1 MIKSILLVAL
11 ALATLI
17 TAPAFMGTYVAAQ
30 NDTST
35 DGGGTDTTDG
45 TTTDGGGTDTTTT
58 DTTTTDTTWTKVTAK
73 FDGSNYKWECAPSSG
88 KSFKVAVE
96 PGTTV
101 KVSRQ
106 SGESGLGETN
116 NWGGYLR
123 LEGVTHGGK
132 TFVKEAAPSKADMSG
147 SAYGDKFSITGTIT
161 KDTLCGA
168 PHVGEAM
175 AGNLT
180 STELGELSEVGK
192 SLKIEGPCNDSA
204 GTVTVTAGGKS
215 KTFGHTNIECSN

>member
-1 MIKSILLVAL
+1 MIKSILIVAF

-17 TAPAFMGTYVAAQ
+17 TAPAFMGTHVAAQ

-35 DGGGTDTTDG
+35 DGGATGTTDG
-45 TTTDGGGTDTTTT
+45 TTADGAGTDTTS
-58 DTTTTDTTWTKVTAK
+58 TDTTWTKVTAK
-73 FDGSNYKWECAPSSG
+73 FDGSNYKWECSPSSG
-88 KSFKVAVE
+88 KSFKVTVE

-101 KVSRQ
+101 KVSRS
-106 SGESGLGETN
+106 SGESGVGETN

-123 LEGVTHGGK
+123 LEGVTQGGK
-132 TFVKEAAPSKADMSG
+132 TFVKEAAPEKADMSG

-180 STELGELSEVGK
+180 SAELGELSEVGK
-192 SLKIEGPCNDSA
+192 SLKVEGPCNDSA

-215 KTFGHTNIECSN
+215 KTFGHTDIECSN